1 MDEELQEPANDVF
14 LHFREESVGDGL
26 MDEEERDRAKRTSRN
41 KSEKK
46 RRDQFNVLVKELCSM
61 LPGSSRKLDKSAVLQ
76 NTIDILQM
84 HKELSAQ
91 TETNEQQQDWRP
103 AFLSSREFSQLM
115 LEALDGFLMALTTDG
130 NIIYVSESVTP
141 LLQQLPADLVD
152 QNLLNF
158 LPDQEHA
165 AIYKL
170 LSSHTLPASEDVPD
184 YLNEE
189 NHLEFSCHLLRGSL
203 NPKEPPTYEFV
214 KFVGHFRTYD
224 DASGGSCNGFDSTL
238 PRAFIASGTQRLC
251 FMASVRL
258 STPQLVKEMCVV
270 EEPGEEFTSR
280 HSLEWKFLFLDHR
293 APPIIGYLPFEVLGT
308 SGYDYYHVDDLEHLA
323 HCHDHLM
330 QFGKGRSCHYR
341 FLTKGQQ
348 WLWLQSTC
356 YITYNMWNSKPE
368 FIVCRHTV
376 TSYADVR
383 ADRRR
388 KLGIEE
394 ALPEVL
400 HSADKVLDTQLNAPT
415 SCVARGL
422 LLEPPRHRRTAS
434 VSSHSSHRS
443 SHTNVSDA
451 ASTASKLY
459 PDASTSSRHSSS
471 SIHQDASHHPCTANQ
486 AAALTSR
493 PHLLAS
499 PGQVAQSV
507 TLGLGAGFAQQP
519 TASAASLEP
528 QIGAIQHL
536 RDQLERRTWELRSS
550 IQQQQLELQSIQDQ
564 LGLVNTSLPQKIQ
577 WWEEDAQLKTS
588 APSSDFQGMFLQGSV
603 APDIGGSPLPRPRLS
618 QHPSSSLRPQ
628 PPTVPQLHS
637 VSNSAVQMERPT
649 LSQPIGT
656 AARPYN
662 YQLLAPPPSLPLR
675 SMPPQLGHSS
685 AGMIQTTDLSPGSVV
700 SPAGLPPSSDVSPN
714 ILPPHPLAPPTGLV
728 STVGPGFPTDSFGP
742 DMQLRLGQGQPLLP
756 GLQSGTVLFPSRLL
770 MLPPSTPTP
779 LPCQP
784 QATGSQHPFLQ
795 AMHPPQLFAPPSYQH
810 HHQLQHQNQL
820 SHQHQHQQ
828 PDYAQPPTQSQCHN
842 LPSGTRLLPP
852 R

>member
-1 MDEELQEPANDVF
+1 MYSLRNSALCFLVLHVSSTSLQCYSTP
-14 LHFREESVGDGL
+14 L
-26 MDEEERDRAKRTSRN
+26 TSCRCTKN
-41 KSEKK
+41 
-46 RRDQFNVLVKELCSM
+46 F
-61 LPGSSRKLDKSAVLQ
+61 
-76 NTIDILQM
+76 
-84 HKELSAQ
+84 SAQ
-91 TETNEQQQDWRP
+91 TETNEEQQDWRP

-170 LSSHTLPASEDVPD
+170 LSSHTLPASQDVPD

-189 NHLEFSCHLLRGSL
+189 NHLAFSCHLLRGSL

-238 PRAFIASGTQRLC
+238 PRAFIASGNQRLC
-251 FMASVRL
+251 FMAAVRL
-258 STPQLVKEMCVV
+258 TTPQLVKEMCVV
-270 EEPGEEFTSR
+270 EEPGDEFTSR

-308 SGYDYYHVDDLEHLA
+308 SGYDYYHVDDLEHLS

-376 TSYADVR
+376 ISYADVR

-394 ALPEVL
+394 AIPEVL
-400 HSADKVLDTQLNAPT
+400 HSADKVLDTHLSAAT
-415 SCVARGL
+415 SCAARGL
-422 LLEPPRHRRTAS
+422 LLEPPRHSRTAS
-434 VSSHSSHRS
+434 ISSRSSHHS
-443 SHTNVSDA
+443 SHTNMSDA

-459 PDASTSSRHSSS
+459 PEASTPSRHSSS
-471 SIHQDASHHPCTANQ
+471 SIHQDASLYPCTASQ

-493 PHLLAS
+493 QHLLVS
-499 PGQVAQSV
+499 PGQVAQPV
-507 TLGLGAGFAQQP
+507 TPGLGTGLAQQP
-519 TASAASLEP
+519 IASAASLEP

-536 RDQLERRTWELRSS
+536 RDQLERRTWELQSS

-564 LGLVNTSLPQKIQ
+564 LGLVNTSLPQKVQ
-577 WWEEDAQLKTS
+577 WWEEDALQKTS

-603 APDIGGSPLPRPRLS
+603 APDIRGVPLPRPRFS

-628 PPTVPQLHS
+628 LPTVPQLHNS
-637 VSNSAVQMERPT
+637 SNSSVQMERPT

-656 AARPYN
+656 PSRPYS
-662 YQLLAPPPSLPLR
+662 YQLLAPPPCLPLR

-685 AGMIQTTDLSPGSVV
+685 TGMIQTSNLSPGSVV
-700 SPAGLPPSSDVSPN
+700 SPAGLPPSSEASPN
-714 ILPPHPLAPPTGLV
+714 NLPPHPLAPLTSLA
-728 STVGPGFPTDSFGP
+728 STMGPGFSTDSFGP
-742 DMQLRLGQGQPLLP
+742 DMQLRLGQGQSLLP
-756 GLQSGTVLFPSRLL
+756 GLQAGTVLLPSR
-770 MLPPSTPTP
+770 STHAAAFFTHTTPMSTTNTWLSAPISPGHASTSFVYPTIISTSSTSTSKSTFASTSSP
-779 LPCQP
+779 
-784 QATGSQHPFLQ
+784 ATGLCTATHTGT
-795 AMHPPQLFAPPSYQH
+795 MPQLAEWQQIASTSVKHLGSYRGH
-810 HHQLQHQNQL
+810 H
-820 SHQHQHQQ
+820 SWFE
-828 PDYAQPPTQSQCHN
+828 N
-842 LPSGTRLLPP
+842 LHHIWIRKNMAY
-852 R
+852 